1 MITESGL
8 MAVALI
14 VVWVS
19 LATYGDTLFKS
30 AHSIASLRFVG
41 GAMTYLL
48 SSFLAF
54 WGFKLKQWGW
64 TILLWNSIS
73 LGLSLLLS
81 VVLFGE
87 PFTIRRKLA
96 AALVVAALLLA
107 E

>member
-1 MITESGL
+1 
-8 MAVALI
+8 MAVGII
-14 VVWVS
+14 VVWVC

-30 AHSIASLRFVG
+30 APSIVSLRFAG
-41 GAMTYLL
+41 GAMSYLL
-48 SSFLAF
+48 SSVLAF

-73 LGLSLLLS
+73 LGLSLFLS

-96 AALVVAALLLA
+96 TALVVAALLLA